1 LKNWINEGVLIDK
14 SFEKDTDEITDKKLL
29 KSLSDHI
36 KDIQKFSRLSDIKNC
51 KKLKGS
57 KNAYRIKIGNYRIGF
72 IFENQTVQFIRFL
85 HRNKVYDF
93 FPG

>member
-1 LKNWINEGVLIDK
+1 MKVLIDK

-29 KSLSDHI
+29 KSIADCI
-36 KDIQKFSRLSDIKNC
+36 KEVQKLDKLSDITNC

-57 KNAYRIKIGNYRIGF
+57 KNSYHIRIGNYRIGF
-72 IFENQTVQFIRFL
+72 VFENHTIQFIRFL
-85 HRNKVYDF
+85 HRSKIYDS

>member
-1 LKNWINEGVLIDK
+1 MKVLIDK

-29 KSLSDHI
+29 KSIADCI
-36 KDIQKFSRLSDIKNC
+36 KEVQKIDKISDIPNC

-57 KNAYRIKIGNYRIGF
+57 KNSYRIRIGNYRIGF
-72 IFENQTVQFIRFL
+72 VFENQTIQYIRFL
-85 HRNKVYDF
+85 HRSKIYDS